1 MYLITSVIIA
11 IALEGIIAFIDISN
25 LKRES
30 ISPITKWFI
39 LLFILSH
46 NILSSLVCWMLVTIN
61 INPIA
66 LILAVGL
73 GLPILLKSKIF
84 VIKSNG
90 VEIPVGFEFIY
101 QNILDFM
108 KKQISRA
115 DLLAKLTLYI
125 QSKAFSGEKIAD
137 SIQQLIESTELPQK
151 REELQEAYDAAMK
164 LTFEADRRMALVSV
178 LAKYSNTKYIDKVL
192 MSAEGDQ

>member
-1 MYLITSVIIA
+1 MYPIIAVIIA
-11 IALEGIIAFIDISN
+11 IALEGIIAFTDISQ
-25 LKRES
+25 LARKS

-39 LLFILSH
+39 ILFILGH
-46 NILSSLVCWMLVTIN
+46 NILSSLVCWMLIAVN
-61 INPIA
+61 VNPIL
-66 LILAVGL
+66 LIFAVGL

-84 VIKSNG
+84 VIKSDG

-115 DLLAKLTLYI
+115 DLLAKITLYVRK
-125 QSKAFSGEKIAD
+125 SFSDETISD

-151 REELQEAYDAAMK
+151 KKELHKAYDAAMK
-164 LTFEADRRMALVSV
+164 MKSEADKRMALISV
-178 LAKYSNTKYIDKVL
+178 LAKYGSKKYVDRIL
-192 MSAEGDQ
+192 MSAEGGS

>member
-1 MYLITSVIIA
+1 MYLIIAVIIA

-25 LKRES
+25 LTRES

-39 LLFILSH
+39 ILFILSH
-46 NILSSLVCWMLVTIN
+46 NILSSLVCWMLVTVN

-66 LILAVGL
+66 LIFAVGL

-90 VEIPVGFEFIY
+90 VEIPIGFEFIY

-115 DLLAKLTLYI
+115 DLLAKITLYVHK
-125 QSKAFSGEKIAD
+125 SFSDEKFSD
-137 SIQQLIESTELPQK
+137 SIQQLIESTELSQK
-151 REELQEAYDAAMK
+151 KEELQKAYDVAMK
-164 LTFEADRRMALVSV
+164 VKSEADKRMALISV
-178 LAKYSNTKYIDKVL
+178 LAKYGSKKYVDRIL
-192 MSAEGDQ
+192 MSTEGGS

>member
-1 MYLITSVIIA
+1 MYIIVAVIIA
-11 IALEGIIAFIDISN
+11 IALEGIIAFLDISN
-25 LKRES
+25 LTRES

-39 LLFILSH
+39 SLFILSH
-46 NILSSLVCWMLVTIN
+46 NILSSLVCWMLVTVN

-66 LILAVGL
+66 LIFAVGL

-115 DLLAKLTLYI
+115 DLLAKLTLYV
-125 QSKAFSGEKIAD
+125 QSKAFSDEKISD

-151 REELQEAYDAAMK
+151 REELKRAYDAAMK
-164 LTFEADRRMALVSV
+164 LESEADKRMALVSV
-178 LAKYSNTKYIDKVL
+178 LAKYSNKRYIDRIL
-192 MSAEGDQ
+192 MNAEGDS